1 MAFTDLER
9 SIEDR
14 TIIIRR
20 ETVAKPYRPG
30 RRRRFVA
37 EFPRKGYTGVGL
49 SREQALG
56 DLLIHTPTAGYL
68 DIVLEVS

>member
-1 MAFTDLER
+1 MLTTEQER
-9 SIEDR
+9 QDS
-14 TIIIRR
+14 TIVVRR
-20 ETVAKPYRPG
+20 ETVAKPHRPG